1 MRELAARSLAQLTR
15 LDAEL
20 MRREALP
27 RLFVRFAPAAASS
40 ARPAGRPVDA
50 FSQHGALL
58 AIGELFLAL
67 SRSPALSAAE
77 LFTPEHVLS
86 IKHIFRMVLFHLLF
100 LSLIGTR
107 THQLIHSFNTISLH

>member
-27 RLFVRFAPAAASS
+27 RLFVRFAPAASS

-86 IKHIFRMVLFHLLF
+86 IKHIFRMVHFHLLF
-100 LSLIGTR
+100 RSLIGTR
-107 THQLIHSFNTISLH
+107 TH